1 MLDTTNF
8 ESWQQSI
15 CLYCRGKDNGE
26 NILKSI
32 DKGPFKMGKLRET
45 LAEGVLH
52 LNLEQDRVF
61 ADLTPEE
68 KERHKAD
75 ICATNILLQVKL
87 KRGLKTSN
95 NDQLYAYLKQHKAH
109 ANENKMML
117 ERFSP
122 LTADPF
128 SLVSNALF

>member
-32 DKGPFKMGKLRET
+32 DEGPFKMGKLRET

-61 ADLTPEE
+61 ADLTSEE
-68 KERHKAD
+68 KDRFVTA
-75 ICATNILLQVKL
+75 VKL

-95 NDQLYAYLKQHKAH
+95 NDQLYAYLKQHEAH

-122 LTADPF
+122 LTADPLA
-128 SLVSNALF
+128 LVSNALF

>member
-1 MLDTTNF
+1 
-8 ESWQQSI
+8 
-15 CLYCRGKDNGE
+15 
-26 NILKSI
+26 
-32 DKGPFKMGKLRET
+32 MGKLRET

-61 ADLTPEE
+61 ADLTSEE
-68 KERHKAD
+68 KDRFVTA
-75 ICATNILLQVKL
+75 VKL

-95 NDQLYAYLKQHKAH
+95 NDQLYAYLKQHEAH

-122 LTADPF
+122 LTADP
-128 SLVSNALF
+128 LA

>member
-61 ADLTPEE
+61 ADLTSEE
-68 KERHKAD
+68 KDRFVTA
-75 ICATNILLQVKL
+75 VKL

-95 NDQLYAYLKQHKAH
+95 NDQLYAYLKQHEAH

-122 LTADPF
+122 LTADPLA
-128 SLVSNALF
+128 LVSNALF